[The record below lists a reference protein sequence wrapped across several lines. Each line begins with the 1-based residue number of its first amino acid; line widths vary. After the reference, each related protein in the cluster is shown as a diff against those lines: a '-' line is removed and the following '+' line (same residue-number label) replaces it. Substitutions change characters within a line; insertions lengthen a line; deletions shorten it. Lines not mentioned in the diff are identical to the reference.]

1 MPHVALALP
10 ALFAAS
16 AAYAGPS
23 PAEFANAVAEF
34 TGKSVSVT
42 DIRRLSCKGVDEEP
56 TEAEC
61 KWQQRSDKKWKSFST
76 YVAVDRTGWHLIDA
90 PSLTR

>member
-1 MPHVALALP
+1 MPYVALALP
-10 ALFAAS
+10 VVFVAS

-23 PAEFANAVAEF
+23 SAEFADAVAEF
-34 TGKSVSVT
+34 TGKLVSVA
-42 DIRRLSCKGVDEEP
+42 DIRRLSCKSFDEEA

-76 YVAVDRTGWHLIDA
+76 YVAVDRKGWHLTDA
-90 PSLTR
+90 PSPTR

>member
-42 DIRRLSCKGVDEEP
+42 DIRRLSCKGFDEEP

-61 KWQQRSDKKWKSFST
+61 KWQQRSEKKWKSFST

-90 PSLTR
+90 PSLNR